1 MEGYQSSLDG
11 NDDNFDFNNMLVMM
25 PKASL
30 ECSIS
35 YFVFYFA
42 LQMFEKLEY
51 AFR

>member
-1 MEGYQSSLDG
+1 MTILISI
-11 NDDNFDFNNMLVMM
+11 MTIMMM
-25 PKASL
+25 PKGSL

-42 LQMFEKLEY
+42 FQMFEKLEY